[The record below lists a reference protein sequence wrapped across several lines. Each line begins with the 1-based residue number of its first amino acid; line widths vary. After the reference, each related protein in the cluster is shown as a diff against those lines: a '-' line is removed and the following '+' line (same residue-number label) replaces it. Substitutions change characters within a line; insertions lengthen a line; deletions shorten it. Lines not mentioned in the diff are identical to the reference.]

1 MDTAHNLPPIDLSV
15 LKFLQVSLHPWCQ
28 ACDCALQTLNCM
40 HNENDGCHLGVAP
53 ERIML
58 EFMPAKPW
66 DKATLMDAGSTTAL
80 DSGAVVDRH
89 QNA

>member
-1 MDTAHNLPPIDLSV
+1 
-15 LKFLQVSLHPWCQ
+15 
-28 ACDCALQTLNCM
+28 M
-40 HNENDGCHLGVAP
+40 HNENDVCHLGVAP

-80 DSGAVVDRH
+80 DSGAVPDRH